1 VILSSISINLRLE
14 TIVHRLISFRDRYA
28 HNMDKVTTEII
39 KQIDEILSE
48 WEDFFKVNL
57 DRSGQYKKKTQE
69 TTASYLFTTTCD
81 AIFRF
86 APPQSAYVS
95 DAKTIIDLVKGDLK
109 SIGHGRF
116 SDYEHLIGILEAIK
130 NAYIK
135 GYLIHIS
142 ELINAELFSDF
153 IEMADYYLQAG
164 HKDAAAVILGGVL
177 EEHLR
182 KLCKKNN
189 IPFSHQNAQN
199 VSIPTKSDTLNSD
212 LAKASVYSAGYQ
224 KQIIAWLDIRNNAA
238 HGHYTTYSKEQIQN
252 MIDGLRSFVNL
263 YPA

>member
-1 VILSSISINLRLE
+1 
-14 TIVHRLISFRDRYA
+14 VHSLISFRERYA
-28 HNMDKVTTEII
+28 HDMDKVTTEII
-39 KQIDEILSE
+39 KQIDEILTE
-48 WEDFFKVNL
+48 WDGLKKTYL
-57 DRSGQYKKKTQE
+57 DRSGQYTKKTYE
-69 TTASYLFTTTCD
+69 TTTSYLFTTTCD

-86 APPQSAYVS
+86 APLGSAYVS
-95 DAKTIIDLVKGDLK
+95 DTKTIIDLVKGDLK
-109 SIGHGRF
+109 SIGHGRL

-135 GYLIHIS
+135 GYLINIS

-189 IPFSHQNAQN
+189 ILITHQNAQN
-199 VSIPTKSDTLNSD
+199 VPVPTKSDTLNSD

-224 KQIIAWLDIRNNAA
+224 KQITAWLDIRNNSA

-252 MIDGLRSFVNL
+252 MIDGLRSFINTH
-263 YPA
+263 PA